1 MHTEYGIRRDFDSC
15 NFSVLAGCCH
25 KKQTKVPVP
34 VLPVQQNTK
43 HRINTMLV
51 HSVEEEVVDTSAV
64 VAKATVPSLDTDHPQ
79 PLKSNDTDIIA
90 LAHERYRNNK
100 ILEAYR
106 LLQNVKDKSLLAGAK
121 EQEICNVATECQIA
135 IADLIEEPDHTTP
148 GSIWKKQG
156 ESHGEYD
163 TTIFY
168 KVENK
173 HLTCR
178 LVTPIQSNLLIP
190 LLSVLNESD
199 LYSDWIPSWT
209 IPFTIGIRTSNQ
221 YTKIG
226 ALDQIVHLI
235 ANVPWP
241 FLPREV
247 YIQSMVIDEIDE
259 HNYFAVRLFT
269 VNESDDGDSSNII
282 IDGNGSR
289 VSIPTPLPTVQRF
302 DFNGV
307 LLFRPIIDNETNS
320 QTMEVSFK
328 M

>member
-1 MHTEYGIRRDFDSC
+1 
-15 NFSVLAGCCH
+15 
-25 KKQTKVPVP
+25 
-34 VLPVQQNTK
+34 
-43 HRINTMLV
+43 MLV
-51 HSVEEEVVDTSAV
+51 PSVEDEVVNTSAV
-64 VAKATVPSLDTDHPQ
+64 VIKSTIPSTSTISSENVDHE
-79 PLKSNDTDIIA
+79 IIA
-90 LAHERYRNNK
+90 LAHERYNNSK

-106 LLQNVKDKSLLAGAK
+106 LLQSVKDKSLLDNKK
-121 EQEICNVATECQIA
+121 EQEICNVAVECQDA
-135 IADLIEEPDHTTP
+135 ISDLLEEPDHTAP
-148 GSIWKKQG
+148 GSMWKKQG
-156 ESHGEYD
+156 ESHGDYD
-163 TTIFY
+163 TTVSY

-173 HLTCR
+173 KLTCR
-178 LVTPIQSNLLIP
+178 LVTPIQSSLLIP

-209 IPFTIGIRTSNQ
+209 IPFTMGIRTSNQ

-269 VNESDDGDSSNII
+269 VYESNDSTDGIMDK
-282 IDGNGSR
+282 NGSR
-289 VSIPTPLPTVQRF
+289 VTIPAPLPTVQRF

-307 LLFRPIIDNETNS
+307 LLFRPVVDADNDS
-320 QTMEVSFK
+320 QMMEVSFK

>member
-1 MHTEYGIRRDFDSC
+1 
-15 NFSVLAGCCH
+15 
-25 KKQTKVPVP
+25 
-34 VLPVQQNTK
+34 
-43 HRINTMLV
+43 MLT
-51 HSVEEEVVDTSAV
+51 HSVEEVVIDTSAV
-64 VAKATVPSLDTDHPQ
+64 VTKSSVPSLLTTDHPQ
-79 PLKSNDTDIIA
+79 PSKTLPSDDDGIIA
-90 LAHERYRNNK
+90 LAHERYSKNK

-106 LLQNVKDKSLLAGAK
+106 LLQSVKDKSLLSGAK
-121 EQEICNVATECQIA
+121 EQEICNVAMECQNA
-135 IADLIEEPDHTTP
+135 ISDLIEEPDHTTP
-148 GSIWKKQG
+148 GSVWKKQG

-178 LVTPIQSNLLIP
+178 LVTPIQSSLLIP
-190 LLSVLNESD
+190 IISVLNESD

-209 IPFTIGIRTSNQ
+209 IPFTMGISTSNQ
-221 YTKIG
+221 HAKIG

-259 HNYFAVRLFT
+259 HNFFAVRLFT
-269 VNESDDGDSSNII
+269 LYESE
-282 IDGNGSR
+282 DGNTNKTADNNGSL
-289 VSIPTPLPTVQRF
+289 VKIPSPLPTVQRF

-307 LLFRPIIDNETNS
+307 LLFRPIVGTDMNS
-320 QTMEVSFK
+320 QSMEVSFK